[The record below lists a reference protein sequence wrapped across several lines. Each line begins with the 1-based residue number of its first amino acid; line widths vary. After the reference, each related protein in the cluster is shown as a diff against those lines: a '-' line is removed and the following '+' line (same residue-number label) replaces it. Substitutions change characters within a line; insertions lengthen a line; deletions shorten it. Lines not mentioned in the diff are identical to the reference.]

1 MKSFAG
7 SYMLGEMGMGEKDG
21 YLSVRQ
27 AADFLS
33 VSQRTIRRY
42 IEQNILP
49 AYRIPGSNTIRIK
62 REDLGALLEPINP
75 AAADRMKVDFQ

>member
-1 MKSFAG
+1 MDKQV
-7 SYMLGEMGMGEKDG
+7 G

-27 AADFLS
+27 AADFIS

-42 IEQNILP
+42 IEQDILP

-62 REDLGALLEPINP
+62 REDLEELLEPINLS
-75 AAADRMKVDFQ
+75 AAEKPDHQMKIG

>member
-1 MKSFAG
+1 MDKQI
-7 SYMLGEMGMGEKDG
+7 G

-27 AADFLS
+27 AADFIS

-42 IEQNILP
+42 IEQDILP

-62 REDLGALLEPINP
+62 RKDLEALLEPINP
-75 AAADRMKVDFQ
+75 SALEKIEA

>member
-1 MKSFAG
+1 MNQQA
-7 SYMLGEMGMGEKDG
+7 G

-27 AADFLS
+27 AADFIS

-42 IEQNILP
+42 IDQNILP

-62 REDLGALLEPINP
+62 RDDLETMLEPVNP
-75 AAADRMKVDFQ
+75 SAAEKVKA